1 MDVNKKQSGIQKLMH
16 VTELKVDQN
25 RLVAAC
31 NALKD
36 CKHQLAQL
44 SFDCGNLDDLSSVF
58 QAGWELLAFFPP
70 NESTS
75 ELSML
80 EAQLESHKAFSMSR
94 MAAHGWSYDSSCLAT
109 SLDHEAAISSLSG
122 ILEDLETSNTVAALS
137 VLFAAVNIL
146 DDYAIRESV
155 IDEAWRLQVRD
166 SCCHAYQN

>member
-1 MDVNKKQSGIQKLMH
+1 MH

-36 CKHQLAQL
+36 CKHRLAQL

-94 MAAHGWSYDSSCLAT
+94 MIAQGWSFESSCLSA
-109 SLDHEAAISSLSG
+109 SLDYGAAIVNLRE
-122 ILEDLETSNTVAALS
+122 ILDDHQIRNAVAALS
-137 VLFAAVNIL
+137 VLSIAVNFL
-146 DDYAIRESV
+146 GDFAMKQSD
-155 IDEAWRLQVRD
+155 IDEAWRLQVSA
-166 SCCHAYQN
+166 SCS